1 MHVLFAHKSLQITFL
16 PCICLFRGR
25 VFPPPPAHDDGTV
38 RRHAACSPLEGER
51 GGRCEK
57 LPVSVQLPPC
67 FLPSHRHPARCAR
80 RHRSRLRR
88 GADASTKFCTQSA
101 NTPLVQLHAMT
112 VHNAKQN
119 RIRGKE
125 DNGGETKKN
134 LPSPTRRSDVDIRVN
149 KMQAP
154 PVSGPRRLRRKGLV
168 GDRNGAPI
176 SPRRPRGAPRD
187 EAVQ

>member
-1 MHVLFAHKSLQITFL
+1 MHALFAHKSLQITFL

-25 VFPPPPAHDDGTV
+25 VFPPPPAHGDGTV
-38 RRHAACSPLEGER
+38 RRHATCSPLEDER

-67 FLPSHRHPARCAR
+67 FLPSRRHPARCPR

-88 GADASTKFCTQSA
+88 RADASTKFCTQSA
-101 NTPLVQLHAMT
+101 NTPLVHLHAMT

-119 RIRGKE
+119 RIKGKE

-134 LPSPTRRSDVDIRVN
+134 LPSPTRRSVVERQRTEGW
-149 KMQAP
+149 K
-154 PVSGPRRLRRKGLV
+154 
-168 GDRNGAPI
+168 
-176 SPRRPRGAPRD
+176 RGFRGG
-187 EAVQ
+187 

>member
-1 MHVLFAHKSLQITFL
+1 MHALFAHKSLQITFL

-25 VFPPPPAHDDGTV
+25 VFPSPPAHDDSTV
-38 RRHAACSPLEGER
+38 RRHATCSPLEDER

-67 FLPSHRHPARCAR
+67 FLPSHRHPARCAC

-88 GADASTKFCTQSA
+88 RADASTKYCTQSA
-101 NTPLVQLHAMT
+101 NPPLVQLHAMA

-134 LPSPTRRSDVDIRVN
+134 LPSPTRRSVVERQRTEGW
-149 KMQAP
+149 KW
-154 PVSGPRRLRRKGLV
+154 GF
-168 GDRNGAPI
+168 
-176 SPRRPRGAPRD
+176 RGG
-187 EAVQ
+187 